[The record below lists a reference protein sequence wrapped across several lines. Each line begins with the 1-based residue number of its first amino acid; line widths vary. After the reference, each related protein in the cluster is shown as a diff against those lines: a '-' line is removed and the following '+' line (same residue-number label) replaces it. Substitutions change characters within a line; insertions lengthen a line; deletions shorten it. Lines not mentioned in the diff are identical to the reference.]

1 MAITAAMCNQFK
13 VDALNGVHQPADVYK
28 LALYTSAATLDKT
41 TTAYTASGEVA
52 AGGGYSAGGITL
64 SNFNVA
70 LVGDT
75 ATLDFDDA
83 VIATA
88 TIANVVGAVLYNST
102 RSNKAMAVFSFAS
115 TTSTNA
121 EFRVAIPSGLLSI
134 T

>member
-28 LALYTSAATLDKT
+28 LALYTAAASLDKT
-41 TTAYTASGEVA
+41 TTAYSATGEVV
-52 AGGGYSAGGITL
+52 GSGYSAGGITL
-64 SNFNVA
+64 PNFNVA
-70 LVGDT
+70 LAGDT

-88 TIANVVGAVLYNST
+88 TLSSVVGALLYNST
-102 RSNKAMAVFSFAS
+102 RANKAMAVFSFAS

-121 EFRVAIPSGLLSI
+121 EFRVAIPSGVLSI